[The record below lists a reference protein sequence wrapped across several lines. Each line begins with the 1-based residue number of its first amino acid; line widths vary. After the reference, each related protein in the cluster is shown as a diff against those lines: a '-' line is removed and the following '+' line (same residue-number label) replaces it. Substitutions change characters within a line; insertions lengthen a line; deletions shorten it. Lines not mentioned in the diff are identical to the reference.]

1 MNRGVGRVILEGVN
15 EGPPLATLPRPGDT
29 IAGKYVIVKVIGEGG
44 MGVVYEANHL
54 RLRRRVALKMLLPHM
69 MTTSSDMVVRFER
82 EARAAGKLRDRHVTK
97 VLDVDT
103 TEEGLPYL
111 VMEYLEGHDLEAEL
125 SSRGR
130 LPIDEAVGYL
140 LQVCAAMT
148 EAHNAGIVHRDLKPS
163 NLFLCPDRDGFLVK
177 VLDFGISKMAD
188 DGESRLTGTLTS
200 VGTPLYMSPEQVRSA
215 RDVDSRTDIWALGV
229 ILYELLAGRTPFE
242 GSTTAAAAAIVADPT
257 PPLDSFRDDV
267 PPGLLDA
274 VHRALSKD
282 RGARQATA
290 VEFAQAIAPFAGS
303 VHPSVAP
310 PSAPLSS
317 GAGSTTPAPSHR
329 PITPSPSYP
338 RATEGTET
346 LAGDDLARAA
356 SSSPAIPSIAAIA
369 PPVHPRP
376 SKRWA
381 LAGAGAAMLL
391 AAAAVLYS
399 GDHAVSRHAAT
410 SEPTPESRDSAA
422 PLVSPAPS
430 DPPAPIA
437 SGIAAEMPPA
447 SAAPSVSTSRAAP
460 PKAGATP
467 RAAVRSQPAPPGAS
481 PQGPPPPATAQPG
494 HGSTNPLFL

>member
-1 MNRGVGRVILEGVN
+1 VNRGVGRVILEGVN
-15 EGPPLATLPRPGDT
+15 EGNPLATLPRPGDT

-54 RLRRRVALKMLLPHM
+54 RLRRRVALKMLLPHI

-97 VLDVDT
+97 VLDVDA

-125 SSRGR
+125 ATRGR

-163 NLFLCPDRDGFLVK
+163 NLFLCPDRDGWLVK

-188 DGESRLTGTLTS
+188 EGESRLTGTLTS

-257 PPLDSFRDDV
+257 PPLDSFREDV

-274 VHRALSKD
+274 IHRALSKD

-290 VEFAQAIAPFAGS
+290 VEFAQSIAPFAGAI
-303 VHPSVAP
+303 HPSVAP
-310 PSAPLSS
+310 PSIPLSGS
-317 GAGSTTPAPSHR
+317 AASTTPAPSSAG
-329 PITPSPSYP
+329 PVTPAPPLYR
-338 RATEGTET
+338 RAPEGTET
-346 LAGDDLARAA
+346 LPGEDLAHAA
-356 SSSPAIPSIAAIA
+356 SSSPAIA
-369 PPVHPRP
+369 PPVQSPRP
-376 SKRWA
+376 SKRWV
-381 LAGAGAAMLL
+381 LAGAAAGTLL
-391 AAAAVLYS
+391 AAAAVLHS
-399 GDHAVSRHAAT
+399 GDRGISKHTVT
-410 SEPTPESRDSAA
+410 SEPTADSKDSAP
-422 PLVSPAPS
+422 PLASS
-430 DPPAPIA
+430 EPPQPPLQAA
-437 SGIAAEMPPA
+437 SGTAAEMPPA
-447 SAAPSVSTSRAAP
+447 SGAPSLSPSRPAP
-460 PKAGATP
+460 KPGPAP
-467 RAAVRSQPAPPGAS
+467 RAAVR
-481 PQGPPPPATAQPG
+481 PPPAPAGVSPQATPPPTPQPA
-494 HGSTNPLFL
+494 HGPANPLFL